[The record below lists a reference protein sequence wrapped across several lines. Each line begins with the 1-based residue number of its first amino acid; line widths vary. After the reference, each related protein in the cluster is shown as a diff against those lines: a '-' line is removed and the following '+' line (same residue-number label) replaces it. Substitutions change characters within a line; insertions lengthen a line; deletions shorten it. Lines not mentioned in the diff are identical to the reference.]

1 MSDFLND
8 WDASV
13 ELFFGDDVISYYAF
27 FITILAEISYL
38 WVYMTDIAKPL
49 TFILLGFI
57 ANVLV
62 IAFVK
67 GHLIWGRKANIITS
81 VVYVLV
87 FLGLFI
93 WETSFTSVKISAILT
108 IIPFAVA
115 FLWMKIRGFQN
126 TSFGPGFP
134 KIVYVLSKVF
144 GQGLTGRLSQVIIIG
159 GPIIVF
165 TVLFSKI
172 PMIPI
177 ALKIIV
183 PIVYFCV
190 VTPYIA
196 FIEDDWA
203 TENIFEL
210 ATEWDF
216 F

>member
-1 MSDFLND
+1 MSDFLNN

-27 FITILAEISYL
+27 FTTILAEISYL

-57 ANVLV
+57 VNVLV

-67 GHLIWGRKANIITS
+67 GHFIGTRKANIITS
-81 VVYVLV
+81 
-87 FLGLFI
+87 
-93 WETSFTSVKISAILT
+93 
-108 IIPFAVA
+108 
-115 FLWMKIRGFQN
+115 
-126 TSFGPGFP
+126 
-134 KIVYVLSKVF
+134 IVYVLSKVF
-144 GQGLTGRLSQVIIIG
+144 GQGLTGRLSQVIIIC
-159 GPIIVF
+159 GPFIVF
-165 TVLFSKI
+165 TILFSKI

-177 ALKIIV
+177 ALKIII

>member
-1 MSDFLND
+1 MSDLLND
-8 WDASV
+8 WRYRV

-27 FITILAEISYL
+27 FTTILAEISYL

-57 ANVLV
+57 VNVLV

-67 GHLIWGRKANIITS
+67 GHLIGTRKANIITS

-93 WETSFTSVKISAILT
+93 WETSFTSVKISEILT

-210 ATEWDF
+210 ATEWNF